1 MADRRIVRIG
11 RRMRPWLL
19 GWFGFQALLALAGW
33 VTAWR
38 KNEGDESST
47 SIRRV
52 FTHNGVELHPRNPEL
67 LRVRLDLAM
76 AGGEIDLTGLPRP
89 QAGIDVTVRA
99 MMAGLA
105 VRVPPDWRVW
115 WEFRGVGGI
124 GTDGAVERTHDEHAA
139 DVRVHAVVLFGGIGV
154 EAGGRPGA

>member
-52 FTHNGVELHPRNPEL
+52 FTHNGLELHPRNPQL
-67 LRVRLDLAM
+67 SRVRLDLAM
-76 AGGEIDLTGLPRP
+76 AGAEVDLTGIPRP
-89 QAGIDVTVRA
+89 AAGIDVTVRA

-105 VRVPPDWRVW
+105 VRVPSDWRVW
-115 WEFRGVGGI
+115 WEFRGIGGI
-124 GTDGAVERTHDEHAA
+124 GTDGALQRTHDEHAA
-139 DVRVHAVVLFGGIGV
+139 DLRVHAVVLFGGIGL
-154 EAGGRPGA
+154 EAG